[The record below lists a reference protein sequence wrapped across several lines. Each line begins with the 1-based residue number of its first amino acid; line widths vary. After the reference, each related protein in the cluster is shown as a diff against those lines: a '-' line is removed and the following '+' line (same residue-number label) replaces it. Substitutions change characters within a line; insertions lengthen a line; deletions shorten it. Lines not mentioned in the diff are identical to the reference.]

1 MDTPR
6 IPFARPALLALAA
19 LALCACAPEPT
30 PAPVATPSATADAAC
45 LPEVR
50 EGWIRLTPGAM
61 AMDAGF
67 GRIVNPCA
75 TAVAVTAAGSPAYA
89 GVSLHET
96 TLEDGI
102 SRMRPVASLPVPA
115 HGEAVLQPG
124 GLHLMLMQPSGARE
138 AGGTVEITFRLEDG
152 REVRG
157 SFALRAAN
165 AP

>member
-19 LALCACAPEPT
+19 FVLCACAREPST
-30 PAPVATPSATADAAC
+30 SPGASPSATADAGC

-75 TAVAVTAAGSPAYA
+75 TAVTVTGASSLAYA
-89 GVSLHET
+89 DVSLHET
-96 TLEDGI
+96 TLEDGV

-115 HGEAVLQPG
+115 HGEAMLRPG
-124 GLHLMLMQPSGARE
+124 GLHLMLMQPAAARE
-138 AGGTVEITFRLEDG
+138 AGGTAEVTFRLEDG
-152 REVRG
+152 RAVRG